1 MKGMFAKNS
10 AKFRQERT
18 KMLQAMLKLRQES
31 SISTKLD
38 LHQKPKTPKSKV
50 EKGSTTHS
58 RKVSEGQSPV
68 KQVIVSKQPEQ
79 SVLPIPLT
87 DALVFDLIDTNS
99 EESSLKGIFDETPIL
114 NNGQRD
120 RLIRNSN
127 TKA

>member
-1 MKGMFAKNS
+1 
-10 AKFRQERT
+10 
-18 KMLQAMLKLRQES
+18 MLQAMLKLRQES